1 MALFDKLDDLRGKAA
16 EMMQS
21 GVAIAKLKTDNMA
34 EEDAMRRAYLA
45 IGKMYFEL
53 YGDAPDAAFSVE
65 CDRIRAC
72 QLRIAENNLR
82 LAQMKDD
89 VTEPTSTTA
98 DAPTA
103 TPPAKEPSV
112 DNTPVHP
119 DVVPFEKEEIPIS
132 DVPERPEVSRKS
144 ETVPTENEEL
154 PLDEMK

>member
-1 MALFDKLDDLRGKAA
+1 MALLDKLDDLRGKAT

-34 EEDAMRRAYLA
+34 DEDAMRRAYLA

-53 YGDAPDAAFSVE
+53 YGDAPDAALATE
-65 CDRIRAC
+65 CERIRAC

-89 VTEPTSTTA
+89 IMDSATDAAEEPVKTA
-98 DAPTA
+98 
-103 TPPAKEPSV
+103 PAESAQPEE
-112 DNTPVHP
+112 
-119 DVVPFEKEEIPIS
+119 VPFEEEEVPITEKAPEEPDTVPEEAEEI
-132 DVPERPEVSRKS
+132 
-144 ETVPTENEEL
+144 

>member
-1 MALFDKLDDLRGKAA
+1 MALLDKLDDLRGKAT

-89 VTEPTSTTA
+89 VT
-98 DAPTA
+98 D
-103 TPPAKEPSV
+103 PPAASAPPEEAYTPEPAPEQAPPSEPE
-112 DNTPVHP
+112 T
-119 DVVPFEKEEIPIS
+119 VPFEQEELPIS
-132 DVPERPEVSRKS
+132 DVPKHTETSTPA

>member
-1 MALFDKLDDLRGKAA
+1 MALFDKLDDLRGKAT

-53 YGDAPDAAFSVE
+53 YGDAPDAAFSVD

-89 VTEPTSTTA
+89 VTEPTASA
-98 DAPTA
+98 A
-103 TPPAKEPSV
+103 
-112 DNTPVHP
+112 NTPTDSTPTEESTPKHP

-132 DVPERPEVSRKS
+132 DVPERAEVPHKL
-144 ETVPTENEEL
+144 ETVSTENEEL
-154 PLDEMK
+154 PLDEIK